1 MAKMQ
6 WSQSS
11 RVKASPDT
19 VFAWMTDFQEDDHGR
34 PAFVKGSGA
43 PKKYTKKPSKRTIVS
58 RDGNKVRIHD
68 EWGRRKFD
76 LDLELIPLDR
86 TVDIKGPMGYHA
98 VFKAVPDEGG
108 TKVEAS
114 VAFEVKGFWGLLF
127 GLFKKKFYRELNQD
141 FAGHVADLENDL
153 AQ

>member
-34 PAFVKGSGA
+34 PSFVKGSGA
-43 PKKYTKKPSKRTIVS
+43 PKTYTKKPSKRMIVS
-58 RDGNKVRIHD
+58 REGNKVKILD
-68 EWGRRKFD
+68 EWGGRKFD
-76 LDLELIPLDR
+76 MNLELIPLDR
-86 TVDIKGPMGYHA
+86 TVDMKGPMGYHA
-98 VFKAVPDEGG
+98 VWKAVPDEGG

-114 VAFEVKGFWGLLF
+114 VNFEVRGFWGLLF
-127 GLFKKKFYRELNQD
+127 RLFRKKFYRELNQD
-141 FAGHVADLENDL
+141 FAGHIADLENDL